1 MSKSIDKKR
10 IASLSVFLIGVLAV
24 AYYIIIAQKVEFDS
38 DFTDTVIWA
47 KAMITGNGVFDKS
60 MHYAYTLP
68 FGGSILMAP
77 FVAIFDVSYTAHV
90 LGFVLFFII
99 FVVALYKF
107 MKAMN
112 LTVNESLV
120 ATGLVLIMSLSS
132 KEIRMTMWGHVIHYS
147 LGFLFVVIGLT
158 LFSKIDIEKISI
170 IEKNIVE
177 TNNAN
182 RGPKY
187 LVWVLVFGVF
197 TLLCCTNGLTI
208 ILFYAVPLFGAIV
221 LERFIDTESELFC
234 KININTGIIVVVCG
248 VLGMVGFITSKLMLR
263 NVVTVYD
270 DMFKTIPMWQHWV
283 WDITERVRTFLM
295 CFCGEVSGDV
305 AMESFS
311 GIRIM
316 YMALVGFVIIF
327 VPFIA
332 GVSYKKIDNKNM
344 RIFLL
349 SYYVL
354 LFATLFVFDFSVA
367 RGTAHRLAGLY
378 MTAVT
383 VTVVYMIW
391 LARDVKLQRFGY
403 LLAFIL
409 AGASLFCL
417 YGTASL
423 RGENRYSK
431 LARVLEENELKY
443 GYAEYWSAQVTTV
456 LSDNRVEVASVFIN
470 EDGSIAKQ
478 EYNTF
483 EKQFSEREDSEK
495 YFVFLSAWEYETVK
509 DTIGKDSSE
518 VIQFDDD
525 GYIMVFDNNIF

>member
-1 MSKSIDKKR
+1 MKLDRNKI
-10 IASLSVFLIGVLAV
+10 ISLVVFLIGVVAV
-24 AYYIIIAQKVEFDS
+24 LYYIMIAQKVEFDS

-47 KAMITGNGVFDKS
+47 KAMLTGNGLFDKT
-60 MHYAYTLP
+60 MYYAYTLP
-68 FGGSILMAP
+68 FGGSLLMAP

-90 LGFVLFFII
+90 LGFILFFII

-107 MKAMN
+107 MRKISFS
-112 LTVNESLV
+112 VNESLV
-120 ATGLVLIMSLSS
+120 AVGLVLIMSLAT

-158 LFSKIDIEKISI
+158 LFSKIDVEKINI
-170 IEKNIVE
+170 QKKNNGAASSVKDKL
-177 TNNAN
+177 N
-182 RGPKY
+182 GS
-187 LVWVLVFGVF
+187 VWLLILGVF

-208 ILFYAVPLFGAIV
+208 ILFYVVPLFGAIV
-221 LERFIDTESELFC
+221 IERFIDTDSELLC
-234 KININTGIIVVVCG
+234 KINFNTCILVIICG
-248 VLGMVGFITSKLMLR
+248 ALGMLGFVVSKFMQR
-263 NVVTVYD
+263 DVITVYD
-270 DMFKTIPMWQHWV
+270 NMFKTIPMWQHWV

-311 GIRIM
+311 GVRIM

-332 GVSYKKIDNKNM
+332 GISYKKIDNKNM

-391 LARDVKLQRFGY
+391 LVRDVKLQRFGY

-431 LARVLEENELKY
+431 LTRVLEENNLKY

-456 LSDNRVEVASVFIN
+456 LSNNRVEVASVFIN
-470 EDGSIAKQ
+470 EDGSVEKQ

-483 EKQFSEREDSEK
+483 ENQFSEREDAEK
-495 YFVFLSAWEYETVK
+495 YFVFLSSWEYETVK